1 MGLFNLFKTQIFYLR
16 IKENKMELR
25 NITKDVQGEA
35 FGKFSN
41 TRIAIAHFI
50 EAEETFRNLLKSISN
65 DRNINGKPLILVQ
78 QLDKSEGGLSSVE
91 KRALEDLLLH
101 GGMYKV
107 YIDDSKEKLSDEKV
121 LELLNEKGYAL

>member
-1 MGLFNLFKTQIFYLR
+1 
-16 IKENKMELR
+16 MELR
-25 NITKDVQGEA
+25 NITMDVQGEA

-50 EAEETFRNLLKSISN
+50 EAEETFRNLLKSVSN
-65 DRNINGKPLILVQ
+65 DRNINGKPHILVQ

-91 KRALEDLLLH
+91 KRALEDLLSH

-107 YIDDSKEKLSDEKV
+107 YIDNSKEKLSDEKV
-121 LELLNEKGYAL
+121 LELLNEKGSAL